1 MEVFETERELERDAN
16 HIETVIVRVQHGDRE
31 RFALIVDHFQQQIF
45 RYCCRLLGNR
55 YDAEDA
61 VQDIF
66 VKAYRSIHS
75 YKPQVSFSAWLYRI
89 AMNHCYNLLRKERLH
104 RQWLR
109 LFKPDLTTASV
120 EQEIVGQLYSY
131 PIEQALKQL
140 TPEERNMVVLRV
152 MEQRSF
158 AEISE
163 ILLVSPNALHK
174 RMKRIQRKLQTALT
188 LKQEKEE
195 MGCHETEN
203 VMNSKA

>member
-1 MEVFETERELERDAN
+1 MFETERKQERDTHN
-16 HIETVIVRVQHGDRE
+16 IETIIVRVQQGDKE
-31 RFALIVDHFQQQIF
+31 RFTLIVDHFQQQIF
-45 RYCCRLLGNR
+45 LYCCRLLGNR

-104 RQWLR
+104 RRWLR
-109 LFKPDLTTASV
+109 LFKQDLTTASA
-120 EQEIVGQLYSY
+120 EQEIVGRLYSY

-140 TPEERNMVVLRV
+140 TPEDRNMVVLRV
-152 MEQRSF
+152 LEQRSF

-163 ILLVSPNALHK
+163 VLMVSPNALHK
-174 RMKRIQRKLQTALT
+174 RMKRIQRKLQTALN
-188 LKQEKEE
+188 LVQEKEE
-195 MGCHETEN
+195 KGCHETEN